1 MLYFGSFNPIHNG
14 HIALAEYV
22 IEQGLCDMVTLIIS
36 PQSPYKLEAEQ
47 VAELARFEMAE
58 LACQG
63 SKYPNRITPSAIE
76 MLLEKPSYT
85 INTLRYLEEVAGERM
100 EFSILMGGDQIEG
113 LMGWRE
119 VEKILEYP
127 IYIYPR
133 EGMAPLETIP
143 SQKLTLMADAPTLDI
158 SSTRIR
164 EAVKNDQPVHEL
176 IHPKVAWYIRDH
188 KLYK

>member
-47 VAELARFEMAE
+47 AAELARFEMAE

-63 SKYPNRITPSAIE
+63 SKYPDRIVPSAIE

-85 INTLRYLEEVAGERM
+85 INTLRYLEEVAGDRM

-133 EGMAPLETIP
+133 EGMTPPETIP

-164 EAVKNDQPVHEL
+164 EAVKNDNPVHEW
-176 IHPKVAWYIRDH
+176 IHPKVAWYIRDR

>member
-63 SKYPNRITPSAIE
+63 SKYPDRITPSAIE

-85 INTLRYLEEVAGERM
+85 INTLRYLEEVAGDRM
-100 EFSILMGGDQIEG
+100 EFSILMGGINLKRIFGDKACSIFIMPPSIEE
-113 LMGWRE
+113 LRRR
-119 VEKILEYP
+119 LEG
-127 IYIYPR
+127 R
-133 EGMAPLETIP
+133 GTDSAETIEKRI
-143 SQKLTLMADAPTLDI
+143 SKASFELTKSPEFDHTVINDRLE
-158 SSTRIR
+158 
-164 EAVKNDQPVHEL
+164 EAIEATCKIIDGFLQ
-176 IHPKVAWYIRDH
+176 
-188 KLYK
+188 

>member
-36 PQSPYKLEAEQ
+36 PQSPYKQERQQAP
-47 VAELARFEMAE
+47 ELSRFEMAE

-63 SKYPNRITPSAIE
+63 SKYPSQIAPSAVE
-76 MLLEKPSYT
+76 LLLEKPSYT
-85 INTLRYLEEVAGERM
+85 INTLRYLEELAGDRM

-133 EGMAPLETIP
+133 EGMAPLSTLP
-143 SQKLTLMADAPTLDI
+143 SQRLTLLAEAPTLDI
-158 SSTRIR
+158 SSTQIR
-164 EAVKNDQPVHEL
+164 RAVAAGEPTHEW

-188 KLYK
+188 GFYK